1 MQLGD
6 IALGFVML
14 TIGLGSVSLAALYWQ
29 IGGMSLLSFGLFA
42 FLYGIQSLLTSPP
55 VAALVDL
62 PPAALTYVVSIAYY
76 WLPVPGLMF
85 LEQVLETGTWRL
97 FRRLWQ
103 GWCVVAVACI
113 VHDLAVGPGASAF
126 VYQTFFVIVLMVVIL
141 ARFAWLGRPRTR
153 ERRVLT
159 LGFSVFMLGSLHD
172 ILTGLVSVPWNLQLG
187 NPGLSIFILALGYV
201 TSQRFFSTQRELAT
215 MEYELQTA
223 SNIQSSL
230 LPRGTPPVPGL
241 DIAVRYE
248 PMRSIGGDMYDF
260 VVGGR
265 QLGVLVADVTGHGV
279 PAALIA
285 SMAKVAFSSQAAAAA
300 APGRLIAGMNRALCG
315 QFRGQ
320 FVTATYMYIDP
331 AAQRVRYTNAGHPP
345 PLLWRAATRQAAEL
359 AGGGVLMGFDA
370 DEVYATG
377 EARLED
383 GDRLV
388 LYTDGVLEVADGS
401 GEFFDGEGL
410 KAFVETH
417 TALGAEEFA
426 DALLAHLRERIGRRR
441 EGRGFDDDVT
451 LAVLDVRGQAA
462 REAQAASGN
471 D

>member
-1 MQLGD
+1 MELGD

-14 TIGLGSVSLAALYWQ
+14 TIGLGSVLLAGLYWQ
-29 IGGMSLLSFGLFA
+29 VGGLSLLSFGLFA
-42 FLYGIQSLLTSPP
+42 FLYGIQGLLSSPS

-62 PPAALTYVVSIAYY
+62 PAAALLHVVSVANY
-76 WLPVPGLMF
+76 WLPVPGIIF
-85 LEQVLETGTWRL
+85 LEQTLESGTWSL

-103 GWCVVAVACI
+103 GWCVVALACMAY
-113 VHDLAVGPGASAF
+113 DLAAGPGASAF
-126 VYQTFFVIVLMVVIL
+126 VYQALIIVVTVAIL
-141 ARFAWLGRPRTR
+141 ARLAGLGLPRTR

-159 LGFSVFMLGSLHD
+159 IGFSVFMLGSLHD
-172 ILTGLVSVPWNLQLG
+172 ILTGLVVVPWNLQLA
-187 NPGLSIFILALGYV
+187 NSGLSIFILALGYV
-201 TSQRFFSTQRELAT
+201 TAQQFFSTQRELAT

-223 SNIQSSL
+223 SKIQSSL

-248 PMRSIGGDMYDF
+248 PMRSVGGDMYDF
-260 VVGGR
+260 VVDGQ

-300 APGRLIAGMNRALCG
+300 APGQLIAGMNRALCG

-320 FVTATYMYIDP
+320 FVTATYMHIDP
-331 AAQRVRYTNAGHPP
+331 AAHRVRYTNAGHPP
-345 PLLWRAATRQAAEL
+345 PLLWRAATGQAAEL
-359 AGGGVLMGFDA
+359 TGGGVLMGFDS

-383 GDRLV
+383 GDRLI
-388 LYTDGVLEVADGS
+388 LYTDGVLEVADGA
-401 GEFFDGEGL
+401 GKFFDGDGL
-410 KAFVETH
+410 KGFVERH
-417 TALGAEEFA
+417 TALSAEEFA
-426 DALLAHLRERIGRRR
+426 DALLAHLAERSSRRR
-441 EGRGFDDDVT
+441 ERRGFEDDVT
-451 LAVLDVRGQAA
+451 LAVVDVRAQAA
-462 REAQAASGN
+462 RALAASSGH